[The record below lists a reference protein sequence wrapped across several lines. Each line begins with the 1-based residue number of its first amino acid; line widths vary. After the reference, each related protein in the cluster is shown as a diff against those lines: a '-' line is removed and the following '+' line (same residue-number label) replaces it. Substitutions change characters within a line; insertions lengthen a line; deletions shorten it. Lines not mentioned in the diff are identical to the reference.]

1 MNHLTNFTYFTFPGV
16 GLCLHG
22 ADRGVHQVEH
32 ERGHLPA
39 TGAAAEVCAGDD
51 AQRQPEGDSAAA
63 AALLL
68 AVDHAQRPHGSQQHL
83 DVRLLTA
90 ARTLSREPF
99 N

>member
-1 MNHLTNFTYFTFPGV
+1 MNHLTNFPYFTFPGV

-39 TGAAAEVCAGDD
+39 PGAAEVSSADD

-83 DVRLLTA
+83 DVRLLTDC
-90 ARTLSREPF
+90 RDT
-99 N
+99 